1 MPTPRQRAHEQT
13 LDDILRLGREQLA
26 TVGAASL
33 SLRSVARDL
42 GVVSSAVYR
51 YVKSRD
57 DLLTLLVVDAYDEV
71 GDRVD
76 AAIARR
82 RVGDHAGRLRAA
94 GHAVRDWGLAEPARY
109 ALIFGS
115 PVPDYRAPAERTTE
129 PGTRVVVA
137 LARLVADAWL
147 DGTVTDRGQAT
158 KVPRKLSA
166 DFARIRDEIGV
177 DLPDGVL
184 ARAMLAWTALFGS
197 VSFEV
202 FGQYGPDTLTES
214 RQLFDHHLDRLVEL
228 TGLAS

>member
-82 RVGDHAGRLRAA
+82 RVR
-94 GHAVRDWGLAEPARY
+94 
-109 ALIFGS
+109 
-115 PVPDYRAPAERTTE
+115 
-129 PGTRVVVA
+129 
-137 LARLVADAWL
+137 
-147 DGTVTDRGQAT
+147 
-158 KVPRKLSA
+158 
-166 DFARIRDEIGV
+166 
-177 DLPDGVL
+177 
-184 ARAMLAWTALFGS
+184 
-197 VSFEV
+197 
-202 FGQYGPDTLTES
+202 
-214 RQLFDHHLDRLVEL
+214 
-228 TGLAS
+228 